1 MLAIYVNKL
10 GNNFESLVNLSECD
24 CSWKIRLPSGTC
36 GIVLRLQSGCQDF
49 WGGSLLSYFHFTV
62 TELLDLKQHSTALQE
77 ALPAIYQN
85 KIDKFAYYFVNK
97 HSRLSVPLSLLSF
110 QEQKKW
116 IAFYN

>member
-10 GNNFESLVNLSECD
+10 GNNFQSLVNLSD
-24 CSWKIRLPSGTC
+24 SHQVTC
-36 GIVLRLQSGCQDF
+36 GIVLWQQSSCHDL
-49 WGGSLLSYFHFTV
+49 WDGSLPSYFHFTV

-97 HSRLSVPLSLLSF
+97 HSRLSVPLSLLFF
-110 QEQKKW
+110 QEQKMDC
-116 IAFYN
+116 IL